1 MGCNN
6 PSKLWLA
13 FRPDGGFVIKR
24 AWAVQLLGSGIL
36 LVESHGSVKLENQ
49 EKRQNIPETVSVITP
64 TRLLPDRL
72 GMLVELNQS
81 LTENR
86 CNVEHVIVV
95 DGNSTDNIPKELV
108 DRATV
113 LATKRQIGQSAAR
126 NLGLVV
132 ARGDW
137 ITSADDDDWLY
148 PQSLDKRL
156 SAIHQQPEALWS
168 AGYCTDD
175 FKSDPQI
182 LPAGS
187 CLPGDVW
194 RAWPEPGASIP
205 LGPTTLL
212 VETNLLKR
220 AGGWMGLSQ
229 GEDIGMM
236 IAVTC
241 MAPGVLIDDFVYH
254 IRLHGGQMTKA
265 SWFDDLELLSR
276 RCAWDRGERILSHAL
291 SIDARLAILELR

>member
-1 MGCNN
+1 MA
-6 PSKLWLA
+6 P
-13 FRPDGGFVIKR
+13 
-24 AWAVQLLGSGIL
+24 LGSARLG
-36 LVESHGSVKLENQ
+36 GQ
-49 EKRQNIPETVSVITP
+49 EKRQPIPETVSVITP

-81 LTENR
+81 LTENH

-95 DGNSTDNIPKELV
+95 DGNSADNIPKEL
-108 DRATV
+108 DGRATV

-156 SAIHQQPEALWS
+156 GAIHAQPNTLWS

-182 LPAGS
+182 LPAGP

-194 RAWPEPGASIP
+194 RAWPEPEASIP

-236 IAVTC
+236 MAVTC
-241 MAPGVLIDDFVYH
+241 MAPGVVIDDFVYH
-254 IRLHGGQMTKA
+254 IRLHGGQMTKS

-276 RCAWDRGERILSHAL
+276 RCAWDRGEKILSHSL

>member
-1 MGCNN
+1 MDDAI
-6 PSKLWLA
+6 LFL
-13 FRPDGGFVIKR
+13 
-24 AWAVQLLGSGIL
+24 VQLGSARL
-36 LVESHGSVKLENQ
+36 DDQ
-49 EKRQNIPETVSVITP
+49 EKRHTIQETVSVITP

-72 GMLVELNQS
+72 AMLVELNRS
-81 LTENR
+81 LTANC

-95 DGNSTDNIPKELV
+95 DGNSADNIPGELI
-108 DRATV
+108 DRVTV
-113 LATKRQIGQSAAR
+113 LTTERQIGQAAAR

-156 SAIHQQPEALWS
+156 SAIHQQPNALWS

-194 RAWPEPGASIP
+194 RAWPEPGDSIP

-212 VETNLLKR
+212 VEANLLRR

-236 IAVTC
+236 IAVTS

-254 IRLHGGQMTKA
+254 IRLHGGQMTKS

-276 RCAWDRGERILSHAL
+276 QCAWDRGEQILSHAL
-291 SIDARLAILELR
+291 STDARLAILELRS

>member
-1 MGCNN
+1 ME
-6 PSKLWLA
+6 S
-13 FRPDGGFVIKR
+13 RQSIKI
-24 AWAVQLLGSGIL
+24 Q
-36 LVESHGSVKLENQ
+36 
-49 EKRQNIPETVSVITP
+49 ETVSVITP

-81 LTENR
+81 LRQNS
-86 CNVEHVIVV
+86 CKVEHVIVV
-95 DGNSTDNIPKELV
+95 DGNSADLLPEELV
-108 DRATV
+108 GQATV
-113 LATKRQIGQSAAR
+113 LATERQIGQSAAR

-132 ARGDW
+132 AHGDW

-148 PQSLDKRL
+148 PHSLDKRL
-156 SAIHQQPEALWS
+156 SAIQRHPNALWS

-182 LPAGS
+182 LPAGACS
-187 CLPGDVW
+187 PGDVW
-194 RAWPEPGASIP
+194 RAWPSPGDSIP

-212 VETNLLKR
+212 VEAGLLKR
-220 AGGWMGLSQ
+220 VGGWMGLSQ

-236 IAVTC
+236 IAVTS
-241 MAPGVLIDDFVYH
+241 MAPGVLIDEFVYH

-276 RCAWDRGERILSHAL
+276 RSAWDRGEQILSHAL
-291 SIDARLAILELR
+291 SANARLAILELR